1 MDFNSRFHRV
11 GCNGENVFAADGLL
25 VKTKHGPKE
34 HPLVKHELAARSFVV
49 RTLAR
54 LGLDV
59 DHAKPVGRPGS
70 GGIGWK
76 PYD

>member
-1 MDFNSRFHRV
+1 MDFNSRFIALAATGKMYSPLT
-11 GCNGENVFAADGLL
+11 GCWSNQAW
-25 VKTKHGPKE
+25 KE